1 MLSTALKPPAE
12 VTAFPP
18 TVWPEAPRWANFRDA
33 VQFIPFGRYFVNSLI
48 VTLFG
53 TVGTVGSS
61 FIIAYGLS
69 RIRWPGRELV
79 FYIVIASIF
88 IYIQFPVNPV
98 TMIPL
103 FTLFASLGW
112 TNTFLPLI
120 VPTFFG
126 NPFYI
131 FLLRQF
137 LMQIPFELSEAAK
150 IDGAN
155 EFQVLRFIVLPLS
168 LPAIAVAS
176 VLTSVTIWNDF
187 LGPLIY
193 LYDQNMYTLAV
204 GLSFY
209 QSTYEVQWQLLMAA
223 STLVLLPELILF
235 LLFQR
240 AFIRGITIGSLK

>member
-1 MLSTALKPPAE
+1 MMTGRWWRRLAVQVGGRLVLLALCGLLLVPLFWMLSTALKPPAE

-18 TVWPEAPRWANFRDA
+18 TVWPESPRWANFRDA

-48 VTLFG
+48 VTVFG

-88 IYIQFPVNPV
+88 IYIQFPVNPI

-137 LMQIPFELSEAAK
+137 LMQIPSSCPKPPRSTALTSF
-150 IDGAN
+150 
-155 EFQVLRFIVLPLS
+155 RC
-168 LPAIAVAS
+168 S
-176 VLTSVTIWNDF
+176 VLSCCRCRC
-187 LGPLIY
+187 PP
-193 LYDQNMYTLAV
+193 
-204 GLSFY
+204 SR
-209 QSTYEVQWQLLMAA
+209 S
-223 STLVLLPELILF
+223 P
-235 LLFQR
+235 R
-240 AFIRGITIGSLK
+240 C